1 MLRRFALATLDLV
14 VGAPI
19 RALVIYGVCITAAG
33 LWLAH
38 HVPTASGRE

>member
-1 MLRRFALATLDLV
+1 MLRRFTLATLDIV

-19 RALVIYGVCITAAG
+19 RGIIVWGVIVTAAG

-38 HVPTASGRE
+38 HVPTASGHE